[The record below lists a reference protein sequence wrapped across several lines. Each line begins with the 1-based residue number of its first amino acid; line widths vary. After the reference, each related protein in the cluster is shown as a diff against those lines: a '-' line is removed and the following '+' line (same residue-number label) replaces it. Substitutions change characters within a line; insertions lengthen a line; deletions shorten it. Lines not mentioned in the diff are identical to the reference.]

1 MTSEEIM
8 DGLKEVIVTIRPNV
22 DTTSITAESLLL
34 EDIGLDSLTMLLMSL
49 AIENKFGIRFDGP
62 VQLKKV
68 QDVIDCVLQKLA

>member
-1 MTSEEIM
+1 M
-8 DGLKEVIVTIRPNV
+8 DGLKEVILTIRPNV
-22 DTTSITAESLLL
+22 DTTAITAESLLL